1 MSTAGSRPVTVL
13 VAALGGEGG
22 GVLTNWLVAAAGR
35 AGLPVQSTSIPGVA
49 QRTGATTYYVEI
61 FPEPWDRL
69 EREPIFSLT
78 PGPGDVDLM
87 IASEALEAGR
97 AMENGF
103 VSPERTT
110 LIASTHRIYAV
121 EEKAQLADGRYDAHT
136 LLATAESLACQP
148 LLRDYR
154 KLAEETGSVVNAVL
168 LGAIAA
174 SGRLP
179 FDASHLETAIR
190 EGGVAV
196 EANLAG
202 FARGRAAALEA
213 AGPATPSEP
222 ALPAPEQQGHRNVLE
237 ALLSTE
243 TGGGWDGT
251 AGEMRRAGLAKVLDF
266 QDREYGRL
274 YLERLAAVRRALPE
288 GADPAAVTT
297 LLVSFARGLANWM
310 AYDDIIRVAEL
321 KTRLDRF
328 ERIRGEA
335 RAAGDEPL
343 RVTDYFRPGAEEIA
357 AVLPPPLARPL
368 LAWVR
373 RKPARADRR
382 IGLKIR
388 TTSAPGYLLLRARP
402 AARAAPPRP
411 SLPGGGRG
419 DPALAGTSRQGRG
432 TGRGP
437 RPRGFGMRR
446 VDPRLRRNPRPRA
459 GALRTH
465 PRPRRHAGPGRRGRI
480 GRGEA
485 RHRRRARGRRGR
497 SRRRGARP
505 FDRGP
510 SRRVSSA
517 RKIWGICP

>member
-1 MSTAGSRPVTVL
+1 MSAARSRPVTVL

-61 FPEPWDRL
+61 FPEPWERL

-121 EEKAQLADGRYDAHT
+121 AEKAQLSDGRYDAHT
-136 LLATAESLACQP
+136 LLATAESLARQP

-154 KLAEETGSVVNAVL
+154 TLAEETGSVVNAVL
-168 LGAIAA
+168 LGAVAA

-179 FDASHLETAIR
+179 FDASHLEAAIR
-190 EGGVAV
+190 EGGVAI

-202 FARGRAAALEA
+202 FARGRAVALEA

-222 ALPAPEQQGHRNVLE
+222 ALPAPETQGHRNVLE
-237 ALLSTE
+237 ALLSNE
-243 TGGGWDGT
+243 AGGGQNGGWDGD

-266 QDREYGRL
+266 QDREHGRL
-274 YLERLAAVRRALPE
+274 YLERLAAVRGALPE
-288 GADPAAVTT
+288 GADPAAVTA
-297 LLVSFARGLANWM
+297 LLVSLARGLANWM

-328 ERIRGEA
+328 DRIRGEA
-335 RAAGDEPL
+335 RAGSDEPL
-343 RVTDYFRPGAEEIA
+343 RVTDYFRPGAEEVA
-357 AVLPPPLARPL
+357 AVLPPLLARPL

-373 RKPARADRR
+373 RRPARADRR

-388 TTSAPGYLLLRARP
+388 TTSAPGYLLLRALARLRGLRRRGHRFQVEDAAIRRWLDQVTRAAALDADLAREVAECATLIRGYGETHDRGRERFERILERVVTP
-402 AARAAPPRP
+402 GLADGAGLAEARHAIAAARGAAEADPEGEALGHLIEARAA
-411 SLPGGGRG
+411 
-419 DPALAGTSRQGRG
+419 
-432 TGRGP
+432 
-437 RPRGFGMRR
+437 
-446 VDPRLRRNPRPRA
+446 
-459 GALRTH
+459 
-465 PRPRRHAGPGRRGRI
+465 
-480 GRGEA
+480 E
-485 RHRRRARGRRGR
+485 
-497 SRRRGARP
+497 
-505 FDRGP
+505 
-510 SRRVSSA
+510 
-517 RKIWGICP
+517 

>member
-388 TTSAPGYLLLRARP
+388 TTSAPGYLLLRALARLRALRRRGHRFQVEDAAIRRWLEQVGRAAALDADLAREVSECAALIRGYGETHDRGRERFERILARVVTP
-402 AARAAPPRP
+402 GLADGAGLAEARHAIAAARGAAEADPDGEALGHLIEARAA
-411 SLPGGGRG
+411 
-419 DPALAGTSRQGRG
+419 
-432 TGRGP
+432 
-437 RPRGFGMRR
+437 
-446 VDPRLRRNPRPRA
+446 
-459 GALRTH
+459 
-465 PRPRRHAGPGRRGRI
+465 
-480 GRGEA
+480 E
-485 RHRRRARGRRGR
+485 
-497 SRRRGARP
+497 
-505 FDRGP
+505 
-510 SRRVSSA
+510 
-517 RKIWGICP
+517 

>member
-388 TTSAPGYLLLRARP
+388 TTSAPGYLLLRALARLRALRRRGHRFQVEDAAIRRWLEQVGRAAALDADLAREVSECAALIRGYGETHDRGRERFERILARVVTP
-402 AARAAPPRP
+402 GLADGAGLAEARHAIAAARGAAEADPDGEALGYLIEARAA
-411 SLPGGGRG
+411 
-419 DPALAGTSRQGRG
+419 
-432 TGRGP
+432 
-437 RPRGFGMRR
+437 
-446 VDPRLRRNPRPRA
+446 
-459 GALRTH
+459 
-465 PRPRRHAGPGRRGRI
+465 
-480 GRGEA
+480 E
-485 RHRRRARGRRGR
+485 
-497 SRRRGARP
+497 
-505 FDRGP
+505 
-510 SRRVSSA
+510 
-517 RKIWGICP
+517 